1 MPNTSDFAIPE
12 VKLIQSIGGDEAKAY
27 GAQPGMFYI
36 SLTQEIIPA
45 EGFDIVVVQPPAKNR
60 TYWGREVIEDEP
72 PVCASMD
79 GTTSINGDICEKACP
94 YKAFTDAPYML
105 SATER
110 RLKCTANYNVL
121 GLKTNDMMPVI
132 IRCSGISAQAAKEL
146 NSLLMFHKA
155 LRGGQQF
162 KATIHVSSIKK
173 KTDYGESFAI
183 KFGNPVLIQDPK
195 LLNEVK
201 EQFLA
206 LAGTSTTQ
214 INQITMGTEEVT
226 EDPSPAAAVA
236 RDQIQQEAKQASST
250 TPPVVPPRPKATIAT
265 EQEITDLFGPKNAP
279 PVGEK
284 QVPQPAAKPAAKPVS
299 KMDF

>member
-36 SLTQEIIPA
+36 SLTQEILPA
-45 EGFDIVVVQPPAKNR
+45 EGFDIVVVQPPSKNR

-72 PVCASMD
+72 PVCASLD
-79 GTTSINGDICEKACP
+79 GTTSINGDVCEKACP
-94 YKAFTDAPYML
+94 YKAFTDAPYL
-105 SATER
+105 LNATER

-146 NSLLMFHKA
+146 NTLLGFHKV

-162 KATIHVSSIKK
+162 KATIHVSSVKK

-195 LLNEVK
+195 LLTEVK

-214 INQITMGTEEVT
+214 INQITLGQET

-236 RDQIQQEAKQASST
+236 GDQIQQEAKAPST
-250 TPPVVPPRPKATIAT
+250 TPPAAPPRPKAVIAT
-265 EQEITDLFGPKNAP
+265 EQEVTDLFGPKNAP

-284 QVPQPAAKPAAKPVS
+284 QVPQQQPVKKPTA